1 MLEKVK
7 LALRITAS
15 AYDDELSDL
24 ISAAKADL
32 HIAGV
37 EGAENDPLLSRAII
51 TYCRVHFGSPDDYD
65 RVKAS
70 YNEQKAQLQMATGY
84 GFAEVDANG
93 EG

>member
-15 AYDDELSDL
+15 AYDNELVDL

-32 HIAGV
+32 KIAGV

-51 TYCRVHFGSPDDYD
+51 TYCRVYFGSPDDYD
-65 RVKAS
+65 RVKES

-84 GFAEVDANG
+84 GFTGSDGDG